1 MNLNDEQRRE
11 IYENLLFARRF
22 EETVL
27 EAYESGGV
35 PELPHLSIGQEAV
48 GVGATYA
55 LSEDDWIAP
64 SLRTR
69 APILMRVPLK
79 EVTAGMY
86 GTVSGPSEGRTTQHH
101 MGSTEHG
108 ILGTTGMVGSHLNA
122 AVGAGLSSR
131 QLGNDRVSA
140 VFFGDGATTRGEF
153 HTALNYAA
161 VEDLPVVFIIENNGW
176 TEETPIEQ
184 VTAVEEDLIEFAGH
198 DLPSSV
204 VDGQDADEVLAA
216 TSEAV
221 DRAREGNGPTL
232 LEMKTYRYRPHAE
245 VIQERRD
252 EAEIERW
259 KQRDPVTIY
268 RDRLLDDG
276 VVDEAWL
283 EDLDASLRE
292 EIEASFEF
300 AQNDPAPPEETMY
313 HVYKDVEVDR
323 DGGVVR

>member
-1 MNLNDEQRRE
+1 MELTDEQRKE
-11 IYENLLFARRF
+11 VYESLLLVRRF
-22 EETVL
+22 EEAVL

-48 GVGATYA
+48 GVGATYVLEA
-55 LSEDDWIAP
+55 DDWIAP

-69 APILMRVPLK
+69 APILMRVPLE
-79 EVTAGMY
+79 EVVAGMY
-86 GTVSGPSEGRTTQHH
+86 GTRSGPSEGRTTQHH
-101 MGSTEHG
+101 MGSTERA

-131 QLGNDRVSA
+131 QLGNDRVST

-161 VEDLPVVFIIENNGW
+161 VEDLPVVFVIENNGW
-176 TEETPIEQ
+176 TEETPIGQ

-204 VDGQDADEVLAA
+204 VDGQDADEVIAA
-216 TSEAV
+216 TAEAV
-221 DRAREGNGPTL
+221 DRARGGDGPTL

-245 VIQERRD
+245 VIPERRD

-259 KQRDPVTIY
+259 KARDPVTIY
-268 RDRLLDDG
+268 RDRLLEEG
-276 VVDEAWL
+276 VVDEGWL
-283 EDLDASLRE
+283 EDVDASLRADV
-292 EIEASFEF
+292 EAAFEF
-300 AQNDPAPPEETMY
+300 ARNDPLPPEEAMY